1 MPSMDVPVDSWAWLD
16 TTQLTHIQVSA
27 IKAQLTLQPKKFSG
41 VPGPAPSPIKLFTE
55 RDGKLGVPR
64 AYFLANKKPHHN
76 IIDKTTQGRADLWDG
91 PMSFVGTLRPDQQE
105 ALDRV
110 LEQFRSPDG
119 YGGIVRAV
127 TGWGKTVWSCAFM
140 ASLGVPTLVVV
151 HKEFLVN
158 QWKERIEQFLPGTKV
173 GIVQQDRCE
182 YRDCGVVIG
191 MIHSLVGD
199 RDYGE
204 EFWGWPGLII
214 TDETHRI
221 GAETWSA
228 VPTRFKSRWRLGVS
242 ATPRRKDGCEDVFFH
257 HLGQVLYASQE
268 QRMTPKI
275 RRVWTDFKLVQTPTL
290 NPSLISKQVLLKF
303 LCGNVAR
310 NKAIV
315 EQIMLAVVAGR
326 KPIVLSERLNH
337 LDVLEGTLKREWSL
351 KHPTPPPTT
360 GFYVGGQ
367 DEDDLEEA
375 AKAQVIFATRQ
386 FAEEGLDIP
395 ALDTIFLT
403 TPMSDVEQAVGR
415 ILRPK
420 DGKKEPVVVD
430 IRDEKVG
437 LCAKAAVSRDRFY
450 FSKGWK

>member
-1 MPSMDVPVDSWAWLD
+1 MDVVVDSLAWIPTD
-16 TTQLTHIQVSA
+16 QLTHMQVA
-27 IKAQLTLQPKKFSG
+27 GLKAQLTMKPKKFSG
-41 VPGPAPSPIKLFTE
+41 VPGPSPQPYPLYREKPGFI
-55 RDGKLGVPR
+55 GVPR
-64 AYFLANKKPHHN
+64 AFFLDNKKPHHT
-76 IIDKTTQGRADLWDG
+76 IIDQTTQGRHDLWDG
-91 PMSFVGTLRPDQQE
+91 PLTFAGTLRPDQQE
-105 ALDRV
+105 ALDTV
-110 LEQFRSPDG
+110 LKAFKSDEG
-119 YGGIVRAV
+119 YGGLVRAV

-140 ASLGVPTLVVV
+140 AALGVPTLVVV

-182 YRDCGVVIG
+182 YKDCGVVIG

-204 EFWGWPGLII
+204 EFFGWPGLII

-228 VPTRFKSRWRLGVS
+228 VPTKFKARWRLGVS
-242 ATPRRKDGCEDVFFH
+242 ATPRRKDGCEDVFFTH
-257 HLGQVLYASQE
+257 IGKLLYASVE
-268 QRMTPKI
+268 QRMTPKV
-275 RRVWTDFKLVQTPTL
+275 RRVWTDFKLVQTATL
-290 NPSLISKQVLLKF
+290 NPSLVSKQVLLKF

-310 NKAIV
+310 NRIIV
-315 EQIMLAVVAGR
+315 EQLMQAVAAGR

-337 LDVLEGTLKREWSL
+337 LDVLEANFRKEWASRQTA
-351 KHPTPPPTT
+351 PVPSV

-367 DEDDLEEA
+367 SEDDLEEA

-415 ILRPK
+415 ILRPC
-420 DGKKEPVVVD
+420 DGKKDPVVVD
-430 IRDEKVG
+430 FRDDKVPT
-437 LCAKAAVSRDRFY
+437 CAKAAVYRDKFY
-450 FSKGWK
+450 FGKGWK

>member
-1 MPSMDVPVDSWAWLD
+1 MDVVIDSYAWLP
-16 TTQLTHIQVSA
+16 TAELTHMQQSA
-27 IKAQLTLQPKKFSG
+27 IKAALTITPKKFSG
-41 VPGPAPSPIKLFTE
+41 VPGPAPTPYPLWTE
-55 RDGKLGVPR
+55 KPGFLGVPR
-64 AYFLANKKPHHN
+64 AYFMERRKEHHN
-76 IIDKTTQGRADLWDG
+76 LVDQTTEGRKDLWDG
-91 PMSFVGTLRPDQQE
+91 PLTFVGNLRPDQQE
-105 ALDRV
+105 ALDKV
-110 LEQFRSPDG
+110 EQTFRGGS

-140 ASLGVPTLVVV
+140 AKMGVPTLVIV

-182 YRDCGVVIG
+182 YKDCGVAIG

-204 EFWGWPGLII
+204 AFWNWPGLII

-221 GAETWSA
+221 GAETWSV
-228 VPTRFKSRWRLGVS
+228 VPTRFKARWRLGVS
-242 ATPRRKDGCEDVFFH
+242 ATPRRKDGAEDVFFH
-257 HLGQVLYASQE
+257 HIGQVLYASQE

-275 RRVWTDFKLVQTPTL
+275 RRVWTEFKLVQTATL
-290 NPSLISKQVLLKF
+290 NPALISKQLLLKF
-303 LCGNVAR
+303 LCGNTAR

-315 EQIMLAVVAGR
+315 EQMLLAVAAGR

-337 LDVLEGTLKREWSL
+337 LDVLDAMFRREWAARHNDPVPSV
-351 KHPTPPPTT
+351 

-367 DEDDLEEA
+367 SEDALEEA
-375 AKAQVIFATRQ
+375 AKARVIFATRQ

-420 DGKKEPVVVD
+420 EGKKEPVVVD
-430 IRDEKVG
+430 FRDDNVPS
-437 LCAKAAVSRDRFY
+437 CAKTAVYRDKFY

>member
-1 MPSMDVPVDSWAWLD
+1 MNITIDSYAWLP
-16 TTQLTHIQVSA
+16 TAELTHMQLSG
-27 IKAQLTLQPKKFSG
+27 IKAALTLTPKKFSG
-41 VPGPAPSPIKLFTE
+41 VPGPAPTPFPMYTE
-55 RDGKLGVPR
+55 RDGYIGVPR
-64 AYFLANKKPHHN
+64 AYFMERRKPHHN
-76 IIDKTTQGRADLWDG
+76 IIDNTTEGRKDLWDG
-91 PMSFVGTLRPDQQE
+91 PMTFVGKLRPDQQE
-105 ALDRV
+105 ALAKV
-110 LEQFRSPDG
+110 SGKFRDG
-119 YGGIVRAV
+119 EYGGIVRAV

-140 ASLGVPTLVVV
+140 AEMGVPTLVVV

-158 QWKERIEQFLPGTKV
+158 QWKERIEQFLPGVKV

-182 YRDCGVVIG
+182 YKDCGVVIG
-191 MIHSLVGD
+191 MIHSLVGS

-204 EFWGWPGLII
+204 EFWSWPGLII

-228 VPTRFKSRWRLGVS
+228 VPTRFRARWRLGVS
-242 ATPRRKDGCEDVFFH
+242 ATPRRKDGCEDVFFNH
-257 HLGQVLYASQE
+257 IGQVLYASVE

-303 LCGNVAR
+303 MCGNVGR

-315 EQIMLAVVAGR
+315 EQLLLAVVAGR
-326 KPIVLSERLNH
+326 KPIVLSERLQH
-337 LDVLEGTLKREWSL
+337 LDTLAALFQREWAA
-351 KHPTPPPTT
+351 KQNTPAPAV
-360 GFYVGGQ
+360 GFYVGGMK
-367 DEDDLEEA
+367 EEELEEA

-415 ILRPK
+415 ILRPCE
-420 DGKKEPVVVD
+420 GKKEPVVVD
-430 IRDEKVG
+430 IRDDKVAS
-437 LCAKAAVSRDRFY
+437 CVKTAVYRDKFY
-450 FSKGWK
+450 QSKGWQ